1 MHLIIICGMLKHGNI
16 LSLYLRVMSRY
27 HCCLKSL
34 YHLTPATMS
43 SDSEVSHFPDP
54 DHSIKFR
61 HSHSVRFPEL
71 LRAT

>member
-1 MHLIIICGMLKHGNI
+1 MHLIIICGMQKHGNS

-27 HCCLKSL
+27 HCWLKSL

-54 DHSIKFR
+54 DHGVTFG
-61 HSHSVRFPEL
+61 HSHLVSFPEL